1 MTASYSSLNLVML
14 GPPGSGKST
23 QARLLAEN
31 YQVALISTR
40 EMLRAEVTT
49 GSSFGLQVADSMD
62 RGELISDRLMS
73 GMLLQRIDRDD
84 CWRGFVLDGYPRTSD
99 QASLL
104 DSMLAELGRT
114 IERVVLLNVNEKTG
128 VDRLTAVHGVVGD
141 AELSGDNGRDPAAE
155 STLKP
160 STEDQVRERFRVW
173 RNHSPAL
180 IESYRRRGLLFE
192 VDGNRMKNEVSE
204 AVRQAVGAPVGA

>member
-1 MTASYSSLNLVML
+1 MTASYSSLNLVIL

-23 QARLLAEN
+23 QARQLAEN

-40 EMLRAEVTT
+40 EMLRAEVTK

-114 IERVVLLNVNEKTG
+114 IERVVLLNVNEETG

-141 AELSGDNGRDPAAE
+141 GELSGDNGRDPAAGL
-155 STLKP
+155 TPKP

-173 RNHSPAL
+173 RDHAPAL

-204 AVRQAVGAPVGA
+204 AVRQVVGAPVGA